1 MLGAIFISLGSLFQ
15 YFRTLSFKQLMNG
28 TADVNKL
35 STSENAMA
43 LVITM
48 LGKLIQSDKE
58 NGVLKQKVNEL
69 EKKIDEQDKLLE
81 DLERRLFKTEQYS
94 SRSTAIL
101 TGLPTS
107 PSENT
112 IGKVCSVLNSV
123 DPNRNFTPL
132 DFSHCHRNRQKNN
145 SNRPP
150 TITVVFNRSWDKDKF
165 MRKEARDLL
174 KTKRMNL
181 YHHMGPT
188 VLAEFRRLSE
198 RSDVQWVQ
206 YRGYLG
212 NFGIKMN
219 NDSFITNVLNSK
231 DLDSKLQ

>member
-1 MLGAIFISLGSLFQ
+1 
-15 YFRTLSFKQLMNG
+15 MNG

-58 NGVLKQKVNEL
+58 NGALKQKVNEP
-69 EKKIDEQDKLLE
+69 KKNIDEQDKVLE
-81 DLERRLFKTEQYS
+81 DFERRLFRTEQYS
-94 SRSTAIL
+94 NRSTAIL

-112 IGKVCSVLNSV
+112 IGKVFSVLNSV

-132 DFSHCHRNRQKNN
+132 DFAYCHRNRQKPK

-165 MRKEARDLL
+165 MRKEARELL

-181 YHHMGPT
+181 HHHMGPT

-206 YRGYLG
+206 YRRHLG
-212 NFGIKMN
+212 NFAVKMN
-219 NDSFITNVLNSK
+219 NDSFITNSK